1 MGMFMYYQDSDGI
14 YVPQKP
20 VTHRN
25 DEFVEDQFAHLFEM
39 QSKHFWYLGRHRF
52 LLESLKRHQA
62 SENFSAIDLG
72 GGCGGWVQY
81 LTQTIP
87 NRLTDI
93 ALADS
98 SRVALLNAK
107 GVLDEDVD
115 LYHVDLMDLQM
126 QEQWNTTYLLDVIEH
141 CPDDVTVMRQAAKAM
156 KPGGKLFVATP
167 ALDFFWSYN
176 DEFVKHVRRYD
187 KPKYQELAKNSGLI
201 LKDARYFMFFLSPL
215 YWLSRKTRPK
225 KLNEGQMAKLY
236 KEEYKTPHPIINNAL
251 KAMFYA
257 ETPLGHHLS
266 FPWGTSILGVFE
278 KPKN

>member
-1 MGMFMYYQDSDGI
+1 MYFQDSDGI
-14 YVPQKP
+14 YVPKKT

-52 LLESLKRHQA
+52 LLESLRRHQP
-62 SENFSAIDLG
+62 SKSFSAIDLG
-72 GGCGGWVQY
+72 GGCGGWVEY
-81 LTQTIP
+81 LSQQMP
-87 NRLTDI
+87 HLLTDL

-115 LYHVDLMDLQM
+115 LYQVDLMDLQM
-126 QEQWNTTYLLDVIEH
+126 SQQWDTAYLLDVIEH
-141 CPDDVTVMRQAAKAM
+141 CPDDVTVMREAANAVR
-156 KPGGKLFVATP
+156 PGGKIFVATP

-176 DEFVKHVRRYD
+176 DEFVKHMRRYD
-187 KPKYQELAKNSGLI
+187 KKKYQDLAKNSGLI
-201 LKDARYFMFFLSPL
+201 LKDARYFMFYLSPL

-225 KLNEGQMAKLY
+225 QLNAAQMEKLY
-236 KEEYKTPHPIINNAL
+236 KEEYKTPHPLLNNIL
-251 KAMFYA
+251 KAVFYG
-257 ETPLGHHLS
+257 ETPLGHSIS

-278 KPKN
+278 KPN

>member
-1 MGMFMYYQDSDGI
+1 MGKFMYFQDGDGI

-20 VTHRN
+20 VIHRN
-25 DEFVEDQFAHLFEM
+25 DEFVEDQFTHLFEM

-52 LLESLKRHQA
+52 LLESLKRHQP
-62 SENFSAIDLG
+62 SKSFSAIDLG

-81 LTQTIP
+81 LTQKIP
-87 NRLTDI
+87 NRLTNL

-107 GVLDEDVD
+107 EVLDEEVD

-126 QEQWNTTYLLDVIEH
+126 QEQWDTAYLLDVIEH
-141 CPDDVTVMRQAAKAM
+141 CPDDVTVMREAAKAL
-156 KPGGKLFVATP
+156 KPGGRLYVATP

-176 DEFVKHVRRYD
+176 DEFVKHVRRYN
-187 KPKYQELAKNSGLI
+187 KRKYRHLAKNSGLI
-201 LKDARYFMFFLSPL
+201 LKDARYFMFYLSPL

-225 KLNEGQMAKLY
+225 QLNAEQMAKLY
-236 KEEYKTPHPIINNAL
+236 KEEYKTPHPLVNDLL
-251 KAMFYA
+251 KVLFYA
-257 ETPLGHHLS
+257 ETPMGHYLP

-278 KPKN
+278 KPS

>member
-1 MGMFMYYQDSDGI
+1 MGMYMYYQDGDGL
-14 YVPQKP
+14 YVPKKG

-52 LLESLKRHQA
+52 LLESLRRHQ
-62 SENFSAIDLG
+62 SGKTFSAIDLG

-81 LTQTIP
+81 LTQKIP
-87 NRLTDI
+87 NHLTDL

-107 GVLDEDVD
+107 GVLDEGID
-115 LYHVDLMDLQM
+115 LYQVDLMDLQM
-126 QEQWNTTYLLDVIEH
+126 HEKWDTAYLLDVIEH
-141 CPDDVTVMRQAAKAM
+141 CRDDVTVMKEAARAL
-156 KPGGKLFVATP
+156 KPGGRLYVATP

-187 KPKYQELAKNSGLI
+187 KRKYQELAKNSGLI
-201 LKDARYFMFFLSPL
+201 LKEARYFMFYLSPL

-225 KLNEGQMAKLY
+225 QLNEEQMAKLY

-251 KAMFYA
+251 KAVFYL
-257 ETPLGHHLS
+257 ETPIGHHVS
-266 FPWGTSILGVFE
+266 FPWGTSILGIFE
-278 KPKN
+278 KPG

>member
-1 MGMFMYYQDSDGI
+1 MYYQDSNGI
-14 YVPQKP
+14 YAPQTP

-52 LLESLKRHQA
+52 LLESLKRHQQ
-62 SENFSAIDLG
+62 SKDFSAIDLG

-81 LTQTIP
+81 LSQMMP
-87 NRLTDI
+87 NRLTNL

-115 LYHVDLMDLQM
+115 LYHADLMDLQM
-126 QEQWNTTYLLDVIEH
+126 QEQWDTAYLLDVIEH
-141 CPDDVTVMRQAAKAM
+141 CPDDVTVMREAAKAV
-156 KPGGKLFVATP
+156 KPGGHIYVATP

-176 DEFVKHVRRYD
+176 DEFVKHIRRYD
-187 KPKYQELAKNSGLI
+187 KRKYVELAKNSGLV

-225 KLNEGQMAKLY
+225 ELNEEQMAKFY
-236 KEEYKTPHPIINNAL
+236 KNEYKTPHPIINNAL
-251 KAMFYA
+251 KVMFYA
-257 ETPLGHHLS
+257 ETPIGQYLP
-266 FPWGTSILGVFE
+266 FPWGTSLLGVFE
-278 KPKN
+278 KPY